1 MRGINK
7 KIKIRKVS
15 GWSIGITI
23 VLAILFYL
31 LQYKEEMNSGWSRI
45 LRTDTFCVK
54 RWNKIY
60 CIKNFEKNLKKL
72 LTKSM

>member
-23 VLAILFYL
+23 FLFIAVQGGNEFRVVQDTTDRYILCEKME
-31 LQYKEEMNSGWSRI
+31 QNI
-45 LRTDTFCVK
+45 LHQKF
-54 RWNKIY
+54 
-60 CIKNFEKNLKKL
+60 
-72 LTKSM
+72 

>member
-23 VLAILFYL
+23 VLAILFLFIAVQGGTEFRVVQDTTDRY
-31 LQYKEEMNSGWSRI
+31 I
-45 LRTDTFCVK
+45 LC
-54 RWNKIY
+54 
-60 CIKNFEKNLKKL
+60 EKMEQNILHQKF
-72 LTKSM
+72 